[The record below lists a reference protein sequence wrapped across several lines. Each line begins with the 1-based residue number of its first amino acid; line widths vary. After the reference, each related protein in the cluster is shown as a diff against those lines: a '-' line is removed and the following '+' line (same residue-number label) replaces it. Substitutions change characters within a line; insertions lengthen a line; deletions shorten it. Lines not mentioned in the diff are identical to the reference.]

1 MTVLMF
7 SYGDGASKAT
17 YARKSGAMAEKGSGS
32 AVAACPPWCLRR
44 GLQTIQK
51 IAVMPLLFPPQLAA
65 SFNSNRCWWLG
76 QLFGTGLFC
85 SPVTGGV
92 LLSSHLIGA
101 SQNDEIIEPIV
112 HRLLSYFM
120 LICEILSWSASA
132 LNGLL
137 MKRITPAYLASIILY

>member
-1 MTVLMF
+1 LIF
-7 SYGDGASKAT
+7 A
-17 YARKSGAMAEKGSGS
+17 
-32 AVAACPPWCLRR
+32 L
-44 GLQTIQK
+44 
-51 IAVMPLLFPPQLAA
+51 IA
-65 SFNSNRCWWLG
+65 
-76 QLFGTGLFC
+76 GTGLFC

-92 LLSSHLIGA
+92 LLSSHLTGT

-137 MKRITPAYLASIILY
+137 MKRITPAYLGSGLIDYSQKMTMAAMQIADMNV